1 MELVHGETIQ
11 QRLNEV
17 IPEYI
22 AVAFVGIDWER
33 FINRKNIKEIIV
45 SPTIG
50 SNPRAITNLVSIL
63 GWKKVFFLKKLHSKI
78 YIGSQ
83 TKSALVGSFNLTAN
97 GLQAGITNLYEAGY
111 FINEPD
117 KIGELRQLFA
127 EYKELSLVEF
137 PDIHSK
143 QQALHELYQQWGRKG
158 LFDTEDGNVGDLL
171 SYDLNAGENFYI
183 SWFMNEDI
191 PLSEEVQRIKSS
203 IDDYIGFAD
212 ADANYL
218 VENRWILCWKAN
230 NNGLPN
236 MRANPYW
243 LYIHK
248 IINNGSTNPDYPIL
262 AIQFN
267 ENLPPPPFSL
277 DNMEEIAKF
286 KEILNAETYPSFS
299 STNEVI
305 WSIANTE
312 NDFLNFMTSWQN
324 AVRNVN

>member
-1 MELVHGETIQ
+1 MELVYGDTIQ

-33 FINRKNIKEIIV
+33 FINRENIKEIIV

-63 GWKKVFFLKKLHSKI
+63 GWEKVFFLKQLHSKI
-78 YIGSQ
+78 YIGSK

-97 GLQAGITNLYEAGY
+97 GLEAGIANLYEAGY

-143 QQALHELYQQWGRKG
+143 QQALDELYQQWGRKG
-158 LFDTEDGNVGDLL
+158 LFDTDDGNVGDLL
-171 SYDLNAGENFYI
+171 SYDLNAGQQFYI
-183 SWFMNEDI
+183 CWFNEDLH
-191 PLSEEVQRIKSS
+191 LSEEAQRIEGI
-203 IDDYIGFAD
+203 IDNWIAFAD
-212 ADANYL
+212 VDADYL

-236 MRANPYW
+236 MHAKPYW

-248 IINNGSTNPDYPIL
+248 IINNGSNDPDYPVL
-262 AIQFN
+262 AIQFDD
-267 ENLPPPPFSL
+267 ELPPPPFSL
-277 DNMEEIAKF
+277 DNIEEIAEF
-286 KEILNAETYPSFS
+286 KKILNDKIYQSFI
-299 STNEVI
+299 STNEDI
-305 WSIANTE
+305 WSISNTE
-312 NDFLNFMTSWQN
+312 NDFFNFMTYWQN